1 MFESKEEVS
10 KAIMDLKIFEGMDS
24 IGGAENNPQEEVEE
38 YEETISQVL
47 LTLNIICWF
56 KILLFCLRIYIG
68 SLLDWAPSYRI
79 N

>member
-24 IGGAENNPQEEVEE
+24 IGGAENNPQEEVDE

-47 LTLNIICWF
+47 LTLNIIIC
-56 KILLFCLRIYIG
+56 
-68 SLLDWAPSYRI
+68 
-79 N
+79 

>member
-24 IGGAENNPQEEVEE
+24 IGGAENNPQEEVDE

-47 LTLNIICWF
+47 LTLNIIICWF
-56 KILLFCLRIYIG
+56 KILLFCRRI
-68 SLLDWAPSYRI
+68 
-79 N
+79 